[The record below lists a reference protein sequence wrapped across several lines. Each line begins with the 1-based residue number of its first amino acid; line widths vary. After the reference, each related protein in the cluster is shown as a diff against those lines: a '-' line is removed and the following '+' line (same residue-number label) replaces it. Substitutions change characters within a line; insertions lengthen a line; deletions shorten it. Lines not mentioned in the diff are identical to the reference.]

1 MKIVLIS
8 SASIQMSNKKGKH
21 HYHNHNINDIILNCM
36 QKFKINSNR
45 DQISKEKFINGI
57 IEIYF
62 KLYYIL
68 IFLKFYFIQCQVLMN
83 NPNLKTLFDPFE

>member
-8 SASIQMSNKKGKH
+8 SASIQMRNRKGKH
-21 HYHNHNINDIILNCM
+21 HYHNNHNINDIILNCM

-57 IEIYF
+57 IRFINIYLHIFEIFISYS
-62 KLYYIL
+62 
-68 IFLKFYFIQCQVLMN
+68 KFS
-83 NPNLKTLFDPFE
+83 